1 VSSASSGILTGARAA
16 VAALEEAGVEIAFGL
31 PGVHN
36 LPLWRELNGSPIR
49 LVGVRHEQ
57 TAAYAADGYA
67 RASGRLGVALTTTGP
82 GAANTLAAVG
92 EAWASRQPILVI
104 ATDIPTTSRRPGVW
118 RGALHEAT
126 DQAAMFMPVVKE
138 AIRVHSADEIGP
150 AVARAACTALEA
162 PARPVY
168 VEIPTDL
175 LSAEAGGLDA
185 ERRAPGGERGGPGM
199 EQHTPGGRARA
210 ERRTPGAGAA
220 QSPRGSPG
228 GARPAPLDSDQLAR
242 ATELLERARRPLVW
256 AGGGALQS
264 GAGEAVARL
273 AERLVAPV
281 ILTYSARGLLAPGH
295 PCLVEAPPH
304 VPDVGALWDEAD
316 VVVAIGSDFD
326 GMMTQGWKMPQPPHL
341 VAINVDPRDASKNY
355 RPDVAVEGDAARA
368 AAALAERLG
377 DRGGLDS
384 LERRLKELGRGVRE
398 QLAAEDPDATAF
410 LDAVEGALPDDAI
423 VVCDMCIP
431 GYWLGGFHRTPAPRK
446 LSYPLGWGTLG
457 CAFPQGLGAALAGAG
472 PAVSISGD
480 GGFLYA
486 CGELAAAKQEDIPL
500 TVVIV
505 DDGGYGMIR
514 YDQDRH
520 GDPREG
526 VDLTNPDFV
535 ALAASFGIRADS
547 VDGLAEHFGVALKGH
562 VALKEPTMLVARAAL
577 GPPPNVSPRWYR
589 R

>member
-1 VSSASSGILTGARAA
+1 M
-16 VAALEEAGVEIAFGL
+16 AALEDAGVEIAFGL

-57 TAAYAADGYA
+57 TAGYAADGYA

-104 ATDIPTTSRRPGVW
+104 ATDIPSTARRPGVW
-118 RGALHEAT
+118 RGVLHEAT

-150 AVARAACTALEA
+150 AVARAARTALEA

-175 LSAEAGGLDA
+175 LNAESSVVKGSDPLSGGDSRGLTPIEPDAG
-185 ERRAPGGERGGPGM
+185 
-199 EQHTPGGRARA
+199 
-210 ERRTPGAGAA
+210 
-220 QSPRGSPG
+220 
-228 GARPAPLDSDQLAR
+228 QLAR
-242 ATELLERARRPLVW
+242 GAELLERARRPLVW

-281 ILTYSARGLLAPGH
+281 ILTYSASGLLPPGH

-304 VPDVGALWDEAD
+304 VPEVGALWDEAD
-316 VVVAIGSDFD
+316 VVVAVGSDFD
-326 GMMTQGWKMPQPPHL
+326 AMMTQGWKMPQPPHL
-341 VAINVDPRDASKNY
+341 VALNVDPTDASKNY
-355 RPDVAVEGDAARA
+355 RPDVVIEADAART
-368 AAALAERLG
+368 AAALADRLG
-377 DRGGLDS
+377 ERGGLGA
-384 LERRLKELGRGVRE
+384 LERRLKELGRTVRARIADE
-398 QLAAEDPDATAF
+398 EPEARAF
-410 LDAVEGALPDDAI
+410 LDAIELALPDDAI

-486 CGELAAAKQEDIPL
+486 CGELAAAKQENIPL
-500 TVVIV
+500 TAVIV
-505 DDGGYGMIR
+505 EDGGYGMIR
-514 YDQDRH
+514 YDQDLH

-535 ALAASFGIRADS
+535 ALAAAFGIRADA
-547 VDGLAEHFGVALKGH
+547 VDGLGEHFGVALKGH

>member
-1 VSSASSGILTGARAA
+1 MSSASSGILTGARAA
-16 VAALEEAGVEIAFGL
+16 VAALEDAGVEIAFGL

-104 ATDIPTTSRRPGVW
+104 ATDIPSTARRPGVW
-118 RGALHEAT
+118 RGVLHEAT

-150 AVARAACTALEA
+150 AVARGARTALEA
-162 PARPVY
+162 PSRPVY

-175 LSAEAGGLDA
+175 LNGELGGTDD
-185 ERRAPGGERGGPGM
+185 
-199 EQHTPGGRARA
+199 
-210 ERRTPGAGAA
+210 
-220 QSPRGSPG
+220 
-228 GARPAPLDSDQLAR
+228 GARPDAVARGQRPSEDQLAR
-242 ATELLERARRPLVW
+242 AAELLERARRPLVW

-281 ILTYSARGLLAPGH
+281 MLTYSASGLLPPGH
-295 PCLVEAPPH
+295 PCLVGAPPH
-304 VPDVGALWDEAD
+304 VPEVGALWDEAD

-341 VAINVDPRDASKNY
+341 VAINVDARDASKNY
-355 RPDVAVEGDAARA
+355 RPDVVVEADAAGA
-368 AAALAERLG
+368 ATALADRLG
-377 DRGGLDS
+377 ERGGLDS
-384 LERRLKELGRGVRE
+384 LERRLKELSRSVRE
-398 QLAAEDPDATAF
+398 RLAAEDPEAIAF
-410 LDAVEGALPDDAI
+410 LDTIEAALPDDAI
-423 VVCDMCIP
+423 VVSDMCIP

-486 CGELAAAKQEDIPL
+486 CGELAAAKQENIPL
-500 TVVIV
+500 TAVIV

-514 YDQDRH
+514 YDQDLH

-526 VDLTNPDFV
+526 VDLTSPDFV

-547 VDGLAEHFGVALKGH
+547 VEGLGEHFGVALKGH

>member
-1 VSSASSGILTGARAA
+1 M
-16 VAALEEAGVEIAFGL
+16 AALEDAGVSVAFGL

-36 LPLWRELNGSPIR
+36 LALWRELNGSPIR

-57 TAAYAADGYA
+57 TAAYAADGYT

-92 EAWASRQPILVI
+92 EAWASRQPVLVI
-104 ATDIPTTSRRPGVW
+104 ATDIPSTARRPGVW
-118 RGALHEAT
+118 RGVLHEAT

-138 AIRVHSADEIGP
+138 AIRVHSAEDIGP
-150 AVARAACTALEA
+150 AVTRAIETALA
-162 PARPVY
+162 PPSRPVY

-175 LSAEAGGLDA
+175 LNAEATGSDPSTEPSTTLGKGSD
-185 ERRAPGGERGGPGM
+185 PF
-199 EQHTPGGRARA
+199 
-210 ERRTPGAGAA
+210 
-220 QSPRGSPG
+220 PRVDP
-228 GARPAPLDSDQLAR
+228 DQLDR
-242 ATELLERARRPLVW
+242 ALALLERARRPLIW

-281 ILTYSARGLLAPGH
+281 ILTFSAKGLVPPGH
-295 PCLVEAPPH
+295 PCLVESSPH
-304 VPDVGALWDEAD
+304 VPEAGELWDEAD
-316 VVVAIGSDFD
+316 VVVAIGSDLD
-326 GMMTQGWKMPQPPHL
+326 GMMTQGWKQPQPAHL

-355 RPDVAVEGDAARA
+355 RPDVLVEADAAKA
-368 AAALAERLG
+368 AAALAERLS

-384 LERRLKELGRGVRE
+384 LQRRVRDLNRAVRE
-398 QLAAEDPDATAF
+398 RLASEDPEAVAF
-410 LDAVEGALPDDAI
+410 LDTLEAALPDDAV

-446 LSYPLGWGTLG
+446 LTYPLGWGTLG
-457 CAFPQGLGAALAGAG
+457 CAFPQGLGAALAGSG

-486 CGELAAAKQEDIPL
+486 VGELAAAKQENIPL
-500 TVVIV
+500 TAVIV

-514 YDQDRH
+514 YDQDLH

-526 VDLTNPDFV
+526 VDLANPDFV
-535 ALAASFGIRADS
+535 ALAAAFGVRADS
-547 VDGLAEHFGVALKGH
+547 VDGLGEQFGIALKGH
-562 VALKEPTMLVARAAL
+562 VALKEPTLLVARAAL

>member
-1 VSSASSGILTGARAA
+1 MTDPSSGILTGARAA
-16 VAALEEAGVEIAFGL
+16 VAALEDAGVSVAFGL

-36 LPLWRELNGSPIR
+36 LALWRELSGSPIR

-57 TAAYAADGYA
+57 AAAYAADGYA

-82 GAANTLAAVG
+82 GAANTVAAVG
-92 EAWASRQPILVI
+92 EAWASRQPVLVI
-104 ATDIPTTSRRPGVW
+104 ATDIPSTARRPGVW
-118 RGALHEAT
+118 RGVLHEAT

-138 AIRVHSADEIGP
+138 AIRVHSAGEIGP
-150 AVARAACTALEA
+150 AVARAIQIALTA

-175 LSAEAGGLDA
+175 LDGEAIVKGSDPLTNASARSYLRRPPTAQLD
-185 ERRAPGGERGGPGM
+185 RA
-199 EQHTPGGRARA
+199 A
-210 ERRTPGAGAA
+210 
-220 QSPRGSPG
+220 
-228 GARPAPLDSDQLAR
+228 
-242 ATELLERARRPLVW
+242 ELLERARRPLVW

-281 ILTYSARGLLAPGH
+281 ILTFSAKGLIPPGH
-295 PCLVEAPPH
+295 PCLVESSPH
-304 VPDVGALWDEAD
+304 VPEAGELWDEAD
-316 VVVAIGSDFD
+316 VVVAIGSDLD
-326 GMMTQGWKMPQPPHL
+326 GMMTQGWKQPQPPHL
-341 VAINVDPRDASKNY
+341 VAINVDPTDASKNY
-355 RPDVAVEGDAARA
+355 RPDVVVEADANSGAS
-368 AAALAERLG
+368 ALAERLG
-377 DRGGLDS
+377 NRGGLES
-384 LERRLKELGRGVRE
+384 LQRRLRELNRAVRE
-398 QLAAEDPDATAF
+398 RLASEEPEAMTF
-410 LDAVEGALPDDAI
+410 LDTLDAALPDDAI

-446 LSYPLGWGTLG
+446 LTYPLGWGTLG
-457 CAFPQGLGAALAGAG
+457 CAFPQGLGAALAGTG

-486 CGELAAAKQEDIPL
+486 VGELAAAKQENIPL
-500 TVVIV
+500 TAVIV

-514 YDQDRH
+514 YDQDLH

-526 VDLTNPDFV
+526 VDLANPDFV
-535 ALAASFGIRADS
+535 ALAGSFGIRANS
-547 VDGLAEHFGVALKGH
+547 VDGLGEHFGMALKGH
-562 VALKEPTMLVARAAL
+562 VALKEPTLLVARAAL

>member
-1 VSSASSGILTGARAA
+1 MSSASSGILTGARAA

-104 ATDIPTTSRRPGVW
+104 ATDIPSTARRPGVW
-118 RGALHEAT
+118 RGVLHEAT
-126 DQAAMFMPVVKE
+126 DQAAMFMPIVKD
-138 AIRVHSADEIGP
+138 AIRVRSADEIGP
-150 AVARAACTALEA
+150 AVARGARTALEA

-175 LSAEAGGLDA
+175 LDGKLGGTDD
-185 ERRAPGGERGGPGM
+185 
-199 EQHTPGGRARA
+199 RARA
-210 ERRTPGAGAA
+210 DGLA
-220 QSPRGSPG
+220 RGQ
-228 GARPAPLDSDQLAR
+228 RPSEDQLAR
-242 ATELLERARRPLVW
+242 AVELLERARRPLVW

-281 ILTYSARGLLAPGH
+281 ILTYSASGLLAPGH
-295 PCLVEAPPH
+295 PCLVGAPPH
-304 VPDVGALWDEAD
+304 VPEVGALWDEAD
-316 VVVAIGSDFD
+316 VVVGIGSDFD

-341 VAINVDPRDASKNY
+341 VAINVDARDASKNY
-355 RPDVAVEGDAARA
+355 RPDVVVEADAAGA
-368 AAALAERLG
+368 AAALADRLG
-377 DRGGLDS
+377 ERGGLDS
-384 LERRLKELGRGVRE
+384 LERRLKELSRGVRKR
-398 QLAAEDPDATAF
+398 LAAEDPEAIAF
-410 LDAVEGALPDDAI
+410 LDTIEAALPDNAI
-423 VVCDMCIP
+423 VVSDMCIP

-457 CAFPQGLGAALAGAG
+457 CAFPQGLGAALAGVG
-472 PAVSISGD
+472 PAVSVSGD

-486 CGELAAAKQEDIPL
+486 CGELAAAKQENIPL
-500 TVVIV
+500 TAVIV

-514 YDQDRH
+514 YDQDLH

-526 VDLTNPDFV
+526 VDLTTPDFV

-547 VDGLAEHFGVALKGH
+547 VDGLGEHFGVALKGH

>member
-1 VSSASSGILTGARAA
+1 MSSPSGGILTGARAA
-16 VAALEEAGVEIAFGL
+16 VAALEDAGVPVTFGL

-36 LPLWRELNGSPIR
+36 LALWRELNGSPIR

-67 RASGRLGVALTTTGP
+67 RASGRVGVALTTTGP

-92 EAWASRQPILVI
+92 EAWASRQPVVVI
-104 ATDIPTTSRRPGVW
+104 ATDIPSTARRQGVW
-118 RGALHEAT
+118 RGVLHEAT

-138 AIRVHSADEIGP
+138 AIRVHSPDEIGP
-150 AVARAACTALEA
+150 AVARAIQTALA
-162 PARPVY
+162 PPARPVY

-175 LSAEAGGLDA
+175 LSADVGSDPSRVESPTLKGSDPLSRGHLDLDDDQVD
-185 ERRAPGGERGGPGM
+185 RAV
-199 EQHTPGGRARA
+199 Q
-210 ERRTPGAGAA
+210 
-220 QSPRGSPG
+220 
-228 GARPAPLDSDQLAR
+228 
-242 ATELLERARRPLVW
+242 LLERARRPLIW

-264 GAGEAVARL
+264 GAGEAVGRL

-281 ILTYSARGLLAPGH
+281 ILTFSAKGLLPPGH
-295 PCLVEAPPH
+295 ACLVESSPH
-304 VPDVGALWDEAD
+304 VPEAGGLWDEAD
-316 VVVAIGSDFD
+316 LIVAIGSDLD
-326 GMMTQGWKMPQPPHL
+326 GMMTQGWKQPQPPHL
-341 VAINVDPRDASKNY
+341 VAINVDPTDASKNY
-355 RPDVAVEGDAARA
+355 RPDIVVEADARA
-368 AAALAERLG
+368 AAAALADRLG
-377 DRGGLDS
+377 ERGGLDS
-384 LERRLKELGRGVRE
+384 LRRRVRELNKGVRDRFAVE
-398 QLAAEDPDATAF
+398 EPEASTF
-410 LDAVEGALPDDAI
+410 LDTLRAALPDDAI

-457 CAFPQGLGAALAGAG
+457 CAFPQGLGAALADAG
-472 PAVSISGD
+472 PAVSVSGD

-486 CGELAAAKQEDIPL
+486 CGELAAAKQENIPL
-500 TVVIV
+500 TAVIV

-514 YDQDRH
+514 YDQDLH

-547 VDGLAEHFGVALKGH
+547 VDGLGEHFGMALKGH

>member
-1 VSSASSGILTGARAA
+1 
-16 VAALEEAGVEIAFGL
+16 VAALEDAGVSLAFGL

-104 ATDIPTTSRRPGVW
+104 ATDIPSTARRPGVW

-126 DQAAMFMPVVKE
+126 DQAAMFRPVVKE
-138 AIRVHSADEIGP
+138 AIRVRSSDEIGP
-150 AVARAACTALEA
+150 AIAGAARTALAA

-175 LSAEAGGLDA
+175 LSAE
-185 ERRAPGGERGGPGM
+185 
-199 EQHTPGGRARA
+199 
-210 ERRTPGAGAA
+210 
-220 QSPRGSPG
+220 GSPVSDPPEWDG
-228 GARPAPLDSDQLAR
+228 QRRPDRAHLDR
-242 ATELLERARRPLVW
+242 ALELLERARRPLIW

-264 GAGEAVARL
+264 GAGETVARL

-281 ILTYSARGLLAPGH
+281 MLTFSARGLVPPGH
-295 PCLVEAPPH
+295 PCLLEASPH
-304 VPDVGALWDEAD
+304 VPEVGALWDEAD
-316 VVVAIGSDFD
+316 VVVGIGSDFD
-326 GMMTQGWKMPQPPHL
+326 GMMTQGWKQPQPPHL
-341 VAINVDPRDASKNY
+341 VAINVDATDASKNY
-355 RPDVAVEGDAARA
+355 RPDLVIESDAKPAVE
-368 AAALAERLG
+368 ALTAGLRE
-377 DRGGLDS
+377 RGGLDS
-384 LERRLKELGRGVRE
+384 LERRLRDLNRGVRE
-398 QLAAEDPDATAF
+398 RIAAEEPEASAFLAALEA
-410 LDAVEGALPDDAI
+410 ALPDDAV

-457 CAFPQGLGAALAGAG
+457 CAFPQGLGAALAESG
-472 PAVSISGD
+472 PAVTISGD

-500 TVVIV
+500 TAVIV

-514 YDQDRH
+514 YDQDLH

-535 ALAASFGIRADS
+535 ALAASFGVRANS
-547 VDGLAEHFGVALKGH
+547 VDGLGEHFGMALKGH
-562 VALKEPTMLVARAAL
+562 VALKEPTLLVARAAL

>member
-1 VSSASSGILTGARAA
+1 MSSPSGGILTGARAA
-16 VAALEEAGVEIAFGL
+16 VAALEDAGVPVTFGL

-36 LPLWRELNGSPIR
+36 LALWRELNGSPIR

-67 RASGRLGVALTTTGP
+67 RASGRVGVALTTTGP

-92 EAWASRQPILVI
+92 EAWASRQPVVVI
-104 ATDIPTTSRRPGVW
+104 ATDIPSTARRQGVW
-118 RGALHEAT
+118 RGVLHEAT

-138 AIRVHSADEIGP
+138 AIRVHSPNEIGP
-150 AVARAACTALEA
+150 AVARAIQTALA
-162 PARPVY
+162 PPARPVY

-175 LSAEAGGLDA
+175 LSADVGSDPSRVESPTLKGSDPLSRGHLDLDDDQVD
-185 ERRAPGGERGGPGM
+185 RAV
-199 EQHTPGGRARA
+199 Q
-210 ERRTPGAGAA
+210 
-220 QSPRGSPG
+220 
-228 GARPAPLDSDQLAR
+228 
-242 ATELLERARRPLVW
+242 LLERARRPLIW

-264 GAGEAVARL
+264 GAGEAVGRL

-281 ILTYSARGLLAPGH
+281 ILTFSAKGLLPPGH
-295 PCLVEAPPH
+295 ACLVESSPH
-304 VPDVGALWDEAD
+304 VPEAGGLWDEAD
-316 VVVAIGSDFD
+316 LIVAIGSDLD
-326 GMMTQGWKMPQPPHL
+326 GMMTQGWKQPQPPHL
-341 VAINVDPRDASKNY
+341 VAINVDPTDASKNY
-355 RPDVAVEGDAARA
+355 RPDIVVEADARA
-368 AAALAERLG
+368 AAAALADRLG
-377 DRGGLDS
+377 ERGGLDS
-384 LERRLKELGRGVRE
+384 LRRRVRELNKGVRDRFAVE
-398 QLAAEDPDATAF
+398 EPEASTF
-410 LDAVEGALPDDAI
+410 LDTLRAALPDDAI

-457 CAFPQGLGAALAGAG
+457 CAFPQGLGAALADAG
-472 PAVSISGD
+472 PAVSVSGD

-486 CGELAAAKQEDIPL
+486 CGELAAAKQENIPL
-500 TVVIV
+500 TAVIV

-514 YDQDRH
+514 YDQDLH

-547 VDGLAEHFGVALKGH
+547 VDGLGEHFGMALKGH

>member
-1 VSSASSGILTGARAA
+1 M
-16 VAALEEAGVEIAFGL
+16 AALEDAGVEIAFGL

-57 TAAYAADGYA
+57 TAGYAADGYA

-104 ATDIPTTSRRPGVW
+104 ATDIPSTARRPGVW
-118 RGALHEAT
+118 RGVLHEAT

-150 AVARAACTALEA
+150 AVARAARTALEA

-175 LSAEAGGLDA
+175 LSAEANPQGGQTPLRVAGPIEPDA
-185 ERRAPGGERGGPGM
+185 
-199 EQHTPGGRARA
+199 
-210 ERRTPGAGAA
+210 
-220 QSPRGSPG
+220 
-228 GARPAPLDSDQLAR
+228 DQLAR
-242 ATELLERARRPLVW
+242 GAELLERARRPLVW

-281 ILTYSARGLLAPGH
+281 ILTYSASGLLPPGH

-304 VPDVGALWDEAD
+304 VPEVGALWDEAD
-316 VVVAIGSDFD
+316 VVVAVGSDLD
-326 GMMTQGWKMPQPPHL
+326 AMMTQGWKMPQPPHL
-341 VAINVDPRDASKNY
+341 VALNVDPTDASKNY
-355 RPDVAVEGDAARA
+355 RPDVVIEADAART
-368 AAALAERLG
+368 AAALADRLG
-377 DRGGLDS
+377 ERGGLGA
-384 LERRLKELGRGVRE
+384 LERRLKELGRTVRARIADE
-398 QLAAEDPDATAF
+398 EPEASAF
-410 LDAVEGALPDDAI
+410 LDAIELALPNDAI

-486 CGELAAAKQEDIPL
+486 CGELAAAKQENIPL
-500 TVVIV
+500 TAVIV
-505 DDGGYGMIR
+505 EDGGYGMIR
-514 YDQDRH
+514 YDQDLH

-535 ALAASFGIRADS
+535 ALAAAFGIRADA
-547 VDGLAEHFGVALKGH
+547 VDGLGEHFGVALKGH

>member
-1 VSSASSGILTGARAA
+1 MSSPSGGILTGARAV
-16 VAALEEAGVEIAFGL
+16 VAALEDAGVSVAFGL

-57 TAAYAADGYA
+57 TAGYAADGYA

-92 EAWASRQPILVI
+92 EAWASRQPVLVI
-104 ATDIPTTSRRPGVW
+104 ATNIPSTARRPGIW
-118 RGALHEAT
+118 RGVLHEAT

-150 AVARAACTALEA
+150 AVARAARTALEP

-175 LSAEAGGLDA
+175 LNAESRPVSDPP
-185 ERRAPGGERGGPGM
+185 EWTAPRKPDG
-199 EQHTPGGRARA
+199 
-210 ERRTPGAGAA
+210 
-220 QSPRGSPG
+220 
-228 GARPAPLDSDQLAR
+228 DQLER
-242 ATELLERARRPLVW
+242 ALGLMERARRPLVW

-264 GAGEAVARL
+264 GAGEVVGRL

-281 ILTYSARGLLAPGH
+281 ILTFSARGLLPPGH
-295 PCLVEAPPH
+295 ACLVEASPH
-304 VPDVGALWDEAD
+304 VPEVGALWDDAD
-316 VVVAIGSDFD
+316 LVVGLGTDFD
-326 GMMTQGWKMPQPPHL
+326 GMMTQAWRQPQPPHL
-341 VAINVDPRDASKNY
+341 VAVNVDPRDASKNY
-355 RPDVAVEGDAARA
+355 RPDVVVEADVAVAAD
-368 AAALAERLG
+368 ALAGRLG
-377 DRGGLDS
+377 ERGGLDS
-384 LERRLKELGRGVRE
+384 LERRLRDLNRSVRE
-398 QLAAEDPDATAF
+398 RIAAEEPEPSGFLATLEA
-410 LDAVEGALPDDAI
+410 ALPDDAI

-431 GYWLGGFHRTPAPRK
+431 GYWLGGFYRTPAPRK

-457 CAFPQGLGAALAGAG
+457 CAFPQGLGAALAESG

-486 CGELAAAKQEDIPL
+486 CGELAAAKQEGIPL
-500 TVVIV
+500 TAVIV

-514 YDQDRH
+514 YDQDLH

-526 VDLTNPDFV
+526 VDLLSPDFV

-547 VDGLAEHFGVALKGH
+547 VDGLGEHFGVALKGH
-562 VALKEPTMLVARAAL
+562 VALREPTLLVARAAL

-589 R
+589 K

>member
-1 VSSASSGILTGARAA
+1 MNSPSGGILTGARVA
-16 VAALEEAGVEIAFGL
+16 VAALEDAGVSVAFGL

-67 RASGRLGVALTTTGP
+67 RASGRVGVALTTTGP

-92 EAWASRQPILVI
+92 EAWASRQPIVVI
-104 ATDIPTTSRRPGVW
+104 ATDIPTTARRPGVW
-118 RGALHEAT
+118 RGVLHEAT
-126 DQAAMFMPVVKE
+126 DQAAMFRPVVKE
-138 AIRVHSADEIGP
+138 AIRVRSADEIGP
-150 AVARAACTALEA
+150 AVERALRSALA
-162 PARPVY
+162 PPSRPVY

-175 LSAEAGGLDA
+175 LRAQTKGSDPLRVVEGSVPRADREQLD
-185 ERRAPGGERGGPGM
+185 RA
-199 EQHTPGGRARA
+199 
-210 ERRTPGAGAA
+210 
-220 QSPRGSPG
+220 
-228 GARPAPLDSDQLAR
+228 L
-242 ATELLERARRPLVW
+242 ELLERARRPLIW

-264 GAGEAVARL
+264 GAGAAVAAL

-281 ILTYSARGLLAPGH
+281 ILTFSAKGLVPPGH
-295 PCLVEAPPH
+295 PCLVESPPH
-304 VPDVGALWDEAD
+304 VPEVGALWDEAD
-316 VVVAIGSDFD
+316 VVVAIGSDLD
-326 GMMTQGWKMPQPPHL
+326 GMMTQAWKQPQPPHM
-341 VAINVDPRDASKNY
+341 VTVNVDAQDASKNY
-355 RPDVAVEGDAARA
+355 RPDVVVEADARA
-368 AAALAERLG
+368 ATETLAKRLS

-384 LERRLKELGRGVRE
+384 LERRLRDLNRAVRE
-398 QLAAEDPDATAF
+398 RIASEDPDASAF
-410 LDAVEGALPDDAI
+410 LDVIEAVLPDDAV

-431 GYWLGGFHRTPAPRK
+431 GYWLGGFHRVAAPRK

-486 CGELAAAKQEDIPL
+486 CGELAAARQEDIPL
-500 TVVIV
+500 TAVIV

-514 YDQDRH
+514 YDQDLH

-535 ALAASFGIRADS
+535 ALANAFGIRADS
-547 VDGLAEHFGVALKGH
+547 VDGLGEHFGMALKGH
-562 VALKEPTMLVARAAL
+562 VALKEPTLLVARAAL

-589 R
+589 Q

>member
-1 VSSASSGILTGARAA
+1 MSSPSSGILTGARAA
-16 VAALEEAGVEIAFGL
+16 VAALEDAGVEIAFGL

-104 ATDIPTTSRRPGVW
+104 ATDIPSSARRPGVW
-118 RGALHEAT
+118 RGVLHEAT

-138 AIRVHSADEIGP
+138 AIRVRAAEEIGP
-150 AVARAACTALEA
+150 AVARAARTALEA

-175 LSAEAGGLDA
+175 LSAEANPQGGQTPL
-185 ERRAPGGERGGPGM
+185 RVGGPP
-199 EQHTPGGRARA
+199 EPDPAHLDRAA
-210 ERRTPGAGAA
+210 
-220 QSPRGSPG
+220 
-228 GARPAPLDSDQLAR
+228 
-242 ATELLERARRPLVW
+242 ELLERARRPLVW

-264 GAGEAVARL
+264 GAGEAVGRL

-281 ILTYSARGLLAPGH
+281 ILTYSASGLLPPGH
-295 PCLVEAPPH
+295 PCLVQAPPH
-304 VPDVGALWDEAD
+304 VPEVGALWDEAD
-316 VVVAIGSDFD
+316 VVVAVGSDFD
-326 GMMTQGWKMPQPPHL
+326 GMTTQGWKMPQPPRL
-341 VAINVDPRDASKNY
+341 VAINVDPTDASKNY
-355 RPDVAVEGDAARA
+355 RPDVLVEADAARSA
-368 AAALAERLG
+368 DALADRLG
-377 DRGGLDS
+377 ERGGLDA
-384 LERRLKELGRGVRE
+384 LERRLKELGRTVRE
-398 QLAAEDPDATAF
+398 RIATEEPEASAF
-410 LDAVEGALPDDAI
+410 LDAIERALPDDAI

-500 TVVIV
+500 TAVIV

-514 YDQDRH
+514 YDQDLH

-526 VDLTNPDFV
+526 VDLTNPDFL
-535 ALAASFGIRADS
+535 ALAAAFGIRADS
-547 VDGLAEHFGVALKGH
+547 VDGLGEHFGVALKGH
-562 VALKEPTMLVARAAL
+562 VALKEPTMLVVRASL

>member
-1 VSSASSGILTGARAA
+1 
-16 VAALEEAGVEIAFGL
+16 VAALEDAGVEIAFGL

-57 TAAYAADGYA
+57 TAGYAADGYA
-67 RASGRLGVALTTTGP
+67 RATGRLGVALTTTGP

-104 ATDIPTTSRRPGVW
+104 ATDIPSTARRPGVW
-118 RGALHEAT
+118 RGVLHEAT

-150 AVARAACTALEA
+150 AVARAARTALEA

-175 LSAEAGGLDA
+175 LNAESTIVKGSDPLSGGDSRGLTPIEPDAG
-185 ERRAPGGERGGPGM
+185 
-199 EQHTPGGRARA
+199 
-210 ERRTPGAGAA
+210 
-220 QSPRGSPG
+220 
-228 GARPAPLDSDQLAR
+228 QLAR
-242 ATELLERARRPLVW
+242 AAELLERARRPLVW

-281 ILTYSARGLLAPGH
+281 ILTYSASGLLPPGH

-304 VPDVGALWDEAD
+304 VPEVGALWDEAD
-316 VVVAIGSDFD
+316 VVVAVGSDLD
-326 GMMTQGWKMPQPPHL
+326 AMMTQGWKMPQPPHL
-341 VAINVDPRDASKNY
+341 VALNVDPTDASKNY
-355 RPDVAVEGDAARA
+355 RPDVVVEADASRT
-368 AAALAERLG
+368 AAALADRLG
-377 DRGGLDS
+377 ERGGLGA
-384 LERRLKELGRGVRE
+384 LERRLKELGRTVRARIADE
-398 QLAAEDPDATAF
+398 EPEARAF
-410 LDAVEGALPDDAI
+410 LDAIELALPDDAI

-486 CGELAAAKQEDIPL
+486 CGELAAAKQENIPL
-500 TVVIV
+500 TAVIV
-505 DDGGYGMIR
+505 EDGGYGMIR
-514 YDQDRH
+514 YDQDLH

-535 ALAASFGIRADS
+535 ALAAAFGIRADA
-547 VDGLAEHFGVALKGH
+547 VDGLGEHFGVALKGH

>member
-1 VSSASSGILTGARAA
+1 MTSPSSGILTGARAA
-16 VAALEEAGVEIAFGL
+16 VAALEDAGVSVAFGL

-36 LPLWRELNGSPIR
+36 LALWRELNGSPIR

-92 EAWASRQPILVI
+92 EAWASRQPVLVI

-118 RGALHEAT
+118 RGVLHEAT

-138 AIRVHSADEIGP
+138 AIRVRSADEIGP
-150 AVARAACTALEA
+150 AVARAAATALA
-162 PARPVY
+162 PPARPVY

-175 LSAEAGGLDA
+175 LDGEAIVKGSDPLIKGSDPS
-185 ERRAPGGERGGPGM
+185 RVD
-199 EQHTPGGRARA
+199 
-210 ERRTPGAGAA
+210 AA
-220 QSPRGSPG
+220 Q
-228 GARPAPLDSDQLAR
+228 LER
-242 ATELLERARRPLVW
+242 ALGLLERARRPLVW

-281 ILTYSARGLLAPGH
+281 ILTFSAKGLVPPGH
-295 PCLVEAPPH
+295 PCLVESSPH
-304 VPDVGALWDEAD
+304 VPEAGELWDEAD
-316 VVVAIGSDFD
+316 VVVAIGSDLD
-326 GMMTQGWKMPQPPHL
+326 GMMTQGWKQPQPPHL
-341 VAINVDPRDASKNY
+341 VAINVDPTDASKNY
-355 RPDVAVEGDAARA
+355 RPDVVVEADARQA
-368 AAALAERLG
+368 AAALADRLG

-384 LERRLKELGRGVRE
+384 LQRRLRELNRAVRAR
-398 QLAAEDPDATAF
+398 LASEEPEAATF
-410 LDAVEGALPDDAI
+410 LDTLDAALPDDAI

-446 LSYPLGWGTLG
+446 LTYPLGWGTLG
-457 CAFPQGLGAALAGAG
+457 CAFPQGLGAALADAG

-486 CGELAAAKQEDIPL
+486 VGELAAAKQENIPL
-500 TVVIV
+500 TAVIV

-514 YDQDRH
+514 YDQDLH

-526 VDLTNPDFV
+526 VDLANPDFV

-547 VDGLAEHFGVALKGH
+547 VDGLGEHFGMALKGH
-562 VALKEPTMLVARAAL
+562 VALREPTLLVARAAL